1 MRFKDPLFFLLL
13 IPAVVLIFLYVRH
26 KIGAEAS
33 IRFPNVGLVRQAGGR
48 RAGMGRFFRG
58 FLRLAAFLFLIT
70 ALARPQTGT
79 GEEKTTEHVVD
90 IMIALDISGSMATL
104 DFQPENRL
112 TAAKLEA
119 RRFIEGRPHDRMGLV
134 IFAGQSLTQ
143 CPLTTDRQALLT
155 LLDKI
160 QLGMLEDGT
169 AIGLGLAS
177 SLNRLKNSDAKRKVI
192 ILLTDGVNNAGEIH
206 PLTATNIAK
215 DLGIRVYAIGVGK
228 EGMSVLPVQ
237 DPQLGTRLLRVETT
251 IDEKMMKEIAA
262 KTSGL
267 YFRAQDTRGL
277 KDIFKEIDKLEKTEI
292 TVESYMRYEERYFWF
307 VWLALFLLLFE
318 IVWKDL
324 IFVKLP

>member
-1 MRFKDPLFFLLL
+1 MKFQDPLFFLIL
-13 IPAVVLIFLYVRH
+13 IPALILIFLYVRH

-33 IRFPNVGLVRQAGGR
+33 IRFPNVGLVQKAGAR
-48 RAGMGRFFRG
+48 RAGVDRFFRG
-58 FLRLAAFLFLIT
+58 LVRLAALIFLIA

-90 IMIALDISGSMATL
+90 IMISLDISGSMATL

-112 TAAKLEA
+112 VAAKQEA
-119 RRFIEGRPHDRMGLV
+119 KRFIEGRPQDRMGLV
-134 IFAGQSLTQ
+134 IFAGQSLAQ

-155 LLDKI
+155 MLDKI

-177 SLNRLKNSDAKRKVI
+177 SLNRLKDSTAKRKVV

-206 PLTATNIAK
+206 PLTAAKIAK

-228 EGMSVLPVQ
+228 EGISVLPVQ
-237 DPQLGTRLLRVETT
+237 DPHLGTRLLRVETT
-251 IDEKMMKEIAA
+251 IDEKMMKEIA
-262 KTSGL
+262 TQTGGL
-267 YFRAQDTRGL
+267 YFRAQDSRGL

-292 TVESYMRYEERYFWF
+292 TVESFMRYEERYFWF
-307 VWLALFLLLFE
+307 LWPALFLLLFE
-318 IVWKDL
+318 ILWKDFL
-324 IFVKLP
+324 FLKLP